1 MLELQADCFLRV
13 LLPALAQNGVH
24 LLSWDDLT
32 DAEREEANIYFRAS
46 VFPVLTPL
54 AVDPGNPFPF
64 ISNLSTSLGVI
75 LHHPDRLDDLFAR
88 VKVPEVMPR
97 WIQLGGVN
105 ARPVRFISLLDLIRH
120 NLDDLFPDMAVVDV
134 MPFRVTRNADLE
146 RDEEEAEDLL
156 ELMEEELR
164 QRRFAKVVRLE
175 YGPNANPWMLDF
187 LTRELELTP
196 EDVYQMQG
204 ELDYD
209 DLKPVC
215 DSNIAALAL

>member
-1 MLELQADCFLRV
+1 M
-13 LLPALAQNGVH
+13 H
-24 LLSWDDLT
+24 ILSWDQLT
-32 DAEREEANIYFRAS
+32 EAEKEEANLYFRAS

-75 LHHPDRLDDLFAR
+75 LHHPDRTENLFAR
-88 VKVPEVMPR
+88 VKVPEVLPR
-97 WIQLGGVN
+97 WISLGGPN
-105 ARPVRFISLLDLIRH
+105 ARPVRFVSLMDLIQH
-120 NLDDLFPDMAVVDV
+120 NLDDLFPDMAIVEV

-175 YGPNANPWMLDF
+175 HGPNVNPWMLDF

-196 EDVYQMQG
+196 DDVYQELA

-209 DLKPVC
+209 DLKPIC
-215 DSNIAALAL
+215 DVNIPALRYGSLVAPVIPPAAGR